1 VGGERLRR
9 ELERKA
15 EALPRRTDPLTYAVA
30 ARESVTGK
38 GVLAITAADVF

>member
-1 VGGERLRR
+1 MANACGVNWSAKR
-9 ELERKA
+9 

-38 GVLAITAADVF
+38 GILAITAADVF